1 MSEGGYIRDSRNGD
15 IRAACKSCDWQIAR
29 RYGCAAEEPLARA
42 VVRQAVY
49 DHSMRFTKHVVAQ
62 VWDARE
68 ETHRPRRCDQIARGA
83 RG

>member
-1 MSEGGYIRDSRNGD
+1 MKEGGYFRDSQNGD

-49 DHSMRFTKHVVAQ
+49 DHSLRFTKHVVAQ
-62 VWDARE
+62 VWPTRAEEDAQRQ
-68 ETHRPRRCDQIARGA
+68 RRAL
-83 RG
+83 